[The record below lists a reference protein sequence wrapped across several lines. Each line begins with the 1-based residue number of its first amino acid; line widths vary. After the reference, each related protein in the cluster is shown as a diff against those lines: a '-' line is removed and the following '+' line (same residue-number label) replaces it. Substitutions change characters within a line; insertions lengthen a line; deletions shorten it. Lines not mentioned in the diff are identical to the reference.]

1 MVEGCQSCI
10 DGHEKRRIKA
20 LTDAE
25 FMSAYVARAREH
37 SEYPAELDALEA
49 LAKSE
54 DQGFIVQKN
63 MIREALRKFRA
74 EMEGKT

>member
-1 MVEGCQSCI
+1 M
-10 DGHEKRRIKA
+10 
-20 LTDAE
+20 TDAE
-25 FMSAYVARAREH
+25 FMSAYVARVDAAGTIPKPIRN
-37 SEYPAELDALEA
+37 ALEA

-74 EMEGKT
+74 EMEGK